1 MGAPSMIPEA
11 AVEAAAKAY
20 QSALEGAGQPLWDDL
35 PQARRDIRLRWA
47 KEALEAAAPH
57 MMAALADEADRDS
70 KADPGYP
77 YAPSA
82 AAAAHRW
89 LRVKADGS

>member
-1 MGAPSMIPEA
+1 MIPEA
-11 AVEAAAKAY
+11 SVEAAG
-20 QSALEGAGQPLWDDL
+20 QALRDAFDWGVTDFDK
-35 PQARRDIRLRWA
+35 QARA
-47 KEALEAAAPH
+47 ALEAAAPY
-57 MMAALADEADRDS
+57 MLAALADEADRDS